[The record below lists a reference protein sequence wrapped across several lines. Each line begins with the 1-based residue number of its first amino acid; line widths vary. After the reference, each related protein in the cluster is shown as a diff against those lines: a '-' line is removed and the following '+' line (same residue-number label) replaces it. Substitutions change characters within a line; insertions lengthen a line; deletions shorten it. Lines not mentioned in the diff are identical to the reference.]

1 MVESG
6 NPEPF
11 ERLAVPQTQGHCPWG
26 FNDPHEERD
35 VSTRWC
41 AMSRSR
47 KLHVGKYVPEYVA
60 RRHGALPHDE
70 RERAREQCPSQESQ
84 PPS

>member
-1 MVESG
+1 MMKKKKKAAVRSARKGKIEVPVEKRRQLVMVESG

-41 AMSRSR
+41 AMSR
-47 KLHVGKYVPEYVA
+47 
-60 RRHGALPHDE
+60 
-70 RERAREQCPSQESQ
+70 
-84 PPS
+84 